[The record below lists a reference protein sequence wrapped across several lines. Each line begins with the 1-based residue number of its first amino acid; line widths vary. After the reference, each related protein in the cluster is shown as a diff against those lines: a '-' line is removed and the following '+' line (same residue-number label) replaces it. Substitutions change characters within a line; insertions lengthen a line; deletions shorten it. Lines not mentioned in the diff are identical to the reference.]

1 MECICYLKF
10 GDFIEIDNTLFKVKN
25 VQGDHKT
32 KRRYESSL
40 WHPKG
45 VGYNKYKLSLINVFT
60 KEVINN
66 TYNAIQQVKIIYPI
80 KTKYYVTEINKD
92 NITLLTENYDET
104 KINIETV
111 DIDVIEKINELLN
124 NGNDCELIITFLSG
138 KIISCDII
146 YQ

>member
-1 MECICYLKF
+1 MQYICNLNF

-25 VQGDHKT
+25 IQGDHKT

-45 VGYNKYKLSLINVFT
+45 SGYNEYKLSLINVFT

-66 TYNAIQQVKIIYPI
+66 TYNATQQVKIIYPI
-80 KTKYYVTEINKD
+80 KIKYDVIEMNKD
-92 NITLLTENYDET
+92 TITLLTENYDET
-104 KINIETV
+104 KINIEKV
-111 DIDVIEKINELLN
+111 DIDVIKKINELLN
-124 NGNDCELIITFLSG
+124 NGDVCEIIITFLNG
-138 KIISCDII
+138 KIISCNII